1 MKLTLMI
8 QRNSKEEKKK
18 TTLHTRVIT
27 VIYKNIQALNEQI
40 NVSRNTLIHLL
51 NMSCISIEYSA
62 ESSGGLA

>member
-1 MKLTLMI
+1 MI
-8 QRNSKEEKKK
+8 QRNSKEERKKKK

-27 VIYKNIQALNEQI
+27 VLYKNIQALNEQ
-40 NVSRNTLIHLL
+40 VSASRNTLIHLL

>member
-1 MKLTLMI
+1 MI
-8 QRNSKEEKKK
+8 QRNSKEERKKK

-27 VIYKNIQALNEQI
+27 VLYKNIQALNEQ
-40 NVSRNTLIHLL
+40 VSASRNTLIHLL